1 MTSILQSFLHLAKI
15 KFTKTYLNQLALVHP
30 NKNNMLGLKQ
40 MLDVYGIK
48 TEGVKYEDKLL
59 AELVFPCILH
69 ISGGFVANRQPLFC
83 YRAKLCVQSQGRNHK
98 TDR

>member
-48 TEGVKYEDKLL
+48 TELNKNYE
-59 AELVFPCILH
+59 
-69 ISGGFVANRQPLFC
+69 
-83 YRAKLCVQSQGRNHK
+83 
-98 TDR
+98 

>member
-69 ISGGFVANRQPLFC
+69 ISGGFVVGKDLENDTII
-83 YRAKLCVQSQGRNHK
+83 SIN
-98 TDR
+98 T